1 MKFDWFILTGFFSGL
16 LPKAPGTWGSI
27 VGCIIAYIVIKF
39 FPTPTTTLWLL
50 ITLFTIIGIK
60 LTDKYEQ
67 NGGEHDDK
75 RIVIDEIVGVLIA
88 ISLFNNLK
96 EDTLIKIFL
105 AFVTFRFLDIYKPSI
120 IGRIDQKLKGGVGVM
135 VDDIL
140 AGIFGG
146 ILAGIMYMGYLAIIP
161 T

>member
-27 VGCIIAYIVIKF
+27 VGCIIAYVIIKF
-39 FPTPTTTLWLL
+39 FPTPITTLWLL
-50 ITLFTIIGIK
+50 IVLFTIVGIK
-60 LTDKYEQ
+60 LINKYEQ

-75 RIVIDEIVGVLIA
+75 RIVIDEIVGVLIT

-105 AFVTFRFLDIYKPSI
+105 AFISFRFFDIYKPSI
-120 IGRIDQKLKGGVGVM
+120 IGKIDKKLKGGIGVIA
-135 VDDIL
+135 DDIL

-146 ILAGIMYMGYLAIIP
+146 ILAGIMYIGYLKFIL
-161 T
+161 

>member
-146 ILAGIMYMGYLAIIP
+146 ILAGIMYIGYLKFML
-161 T
+161 